1 MTAPPSS
8 YDRIRR
14 VLADAR
20 AMGPPPF
27 DTLLVRRV
35 VSCRSRCCATDA
47 VVAGVRSEHEPA
59 AFPQLAAA
67 PAAAHDRSFGQLRR
81 GRGLRRDGLIT
92 CLSCQRG
99 CTEQARYQ
107 QDDEKCWHA
116 DHETASLDAFLY
128 ASSCSATRRSISAE
142 RAQGARRTTPRVRA
156 WPGACYVS
164 TPTMA
169 PIRQVAI
176 VPDTID
182 LRPSESTSSRR
193 SGAMVPSPAIM
204 MPSEP
209 KLAKPH
215 MA

>member
-1 MTAPPSS
+1 MRGA
-8 YDRIRR
+8 
-14 VLADAR
+14 
-20 AMGPPPF
+20 
-27 DTLLVRRV
+27 
-35 VSCRSRCCATDA
+35 
-47 VVAGVRSEHEPA
+47 EEPT

-67 PAAAHDRSFGQLRR
+67 PAIADDLSFGQLRR
-81 GRGLRRDGLIT
+81 GGRLRRGGLIT
-92 CLSCQRG
+92 CLSRHRA

-107 QDDEKCWHA
+107 QEREKSGRAGHG
-116 DHETASLDAFLY
+116 TASSTYSVAFQAVALRLVAY
-128 ASSCSATRRSISAE
+128 RRRRCKGQRARGASLRS
-142 RAQGARRTTPRVRA
+142 
-156 WPGACYVS
+156 GACYVS

-193 SGAMVPSPAIM
+193 SGAMVPRPAIM